1 MPPSTPLSPRVG
13 ASAPDG
19 SPDYRG
25 EVPTRRRAPETTAP
39 AARSLADEIRSR
51 TDDEL
56 VELVVGR
63 PDLARPAPADLT
75 SLAARASTRAS
86 VQRCLET
93 LDRGQLQV
101 LEAAVVA
108 GEGTDPTRVAA
119 LLGASADPDRDVRPV
134 LEQLRT
140 LALLWRGGD
149 GLNVVRTVPE
159 VLGPTPAG
167 LGPAAAD
174 LHSTP
179 AAGLTDAHEIRRL
192 VAEAPPGARAVL
204 DRLAWGPPVGVVGG
218 GTTGSASG
226 GPVLDGPGWLLERGL
241 LARVA
246 LEPTALR
253 SGADPGDIRVVLPR
267 DVAIVLRGGR
277 IHSHPALTPPP
288 AQTTALAEDVV
299 DATAAGVVVDLLTH
313 VEELVIRWGASPPRV
328 LRTGGLS
335 VRDLRVVGTSLELPA
350 ERAAFVVEVAYAAG
364 LVADDG
370 ELAPVWAPTAAADRW
385 QTLPAG
391 ARWEQLAAGWLA
403 SMRATH
409 LVGGRDPSTTTPGGA
424 ASSANALGPDVQ
436 WPAIRGLR
444 AEVLGELATC
454 PGGQVPTAGSV
465 VERLLWRRPLRNP
478 RMLREAAAAVLR
490 EAEWLGVTGRGALS
504 CAGRA
509 LVTRAGDAGAAMGA
523 ALPDPVDHVLLQA
536 DLTAIAPGPL
546 EGDLAHLMRLVS
558 DVESRGGATVHR
570 LSPTSVRRALDVG
583 WTADELLERLRDA
596 SRTGVPQPLE
606 YLVRDLARRHG
617 QTRVG
622 AATAYIRSDDEA
634 VLETMVAER
643 SLGALRLRRI
653 APTVVISGADP
664 ATMLEMLRDKG
675 FAPVQEGSDGQVVVA
690 APPARR
696 ARDRRPASRPVVAAV
711 DAELAGRLVTGLRT
725 AEISAQALR
734 SRQEADGPVLEATDP
749 TVTIASLRDAAADQ
763 RGVWIGYA
771 DNGGRSTTHLFY
783 PSRIEGGRAFG
794 RVADTNDERAFV
806 IHRVTGV
813 ASA

>member
-1 MPPSTPLSPRVG
+1 
-13 ASAPDG
+13 
-19 SPDYRG
+19 
-25 EVPTRRRAPETTAP
+25 VPTRRRAPAATAP
-39 AARSLADEIRSR
+39 AARSLADDIRSR

-108 GEGTDPTRVAA
+108 GEGIDPDRVAA
-119 LLGASADPDRDVRPV
+119 LLGDNADPDRDVRPV

-140 LALLWRGGD
+140 LALLWRGD

-174 LHSTP
+174 LHGTP
-179 AAGLTDAHEIRRL
+179 AAGLTDPPAIRRL

-204 DRLAWGPPVGVVGG
+204 DRLAWGPPVGVVSGG
-218 GTTGSASG
+218 AEGSGSG
-226 GPVLDGPGWLLERGL
+226 GPASDGPGWLLDRGL

-246 LEPTALR
+246 PEPPR
-253 SGADPGDIRVVLPR
+253 SSAADPGEIRVVLPR
-267 DVAIVLRGGR
+267 DVAIVLRGER
-277 IHSHPALTPPP
+277 IHVRPALAPPP
-288 AQTTALAEDVV
+288 AQTTTLAQDVV

-335 VRDLRVVGTSLELPA
+335 IRDLRVVGTSLELSA
-350 ERAAFVVEVAYAAG
+350 EQSAFIVEIAYAAG

-370 ELAPVWAPTAAADRW
+370 ELAPVWAPTTAADQW
-385 QTLPAG
+385 QALPAG

-409 LVGGRDPSTTTPGGA
+409 LVGGRDAAATTSGGA
-424 ASSANALGPDVQ
+424 APSSANALGPDVQ

-444 AEVLGELATC
+444 AEVLGELTTC
-454 PGGQVPTAGSV
+454 PAGQVSTAGSV

-504 CAGRA
+504 RAGRA

-546 EGDLAHLMRLVS
+546 EGELAHLMRLVS

-583 WTADELLERLRDA
+583 WTADELLERLREA

-690 APPARR
+690 APPERR
-696 ARDRRPASRPVVAAV
+696 ARDRRPPARLAVAAV
-711 DAELAGRLVTGLRT
+711 DAELAGRLVRGLRT

-783 PSRIEGGRAFG
+783 PSRIEGGRAIG
-794 RVADTNDERAFV
+794 RVADSHDERAFV

>member
-1 MPPSTPLSPRVG
+1 MPHPWARRHHRG
-13 ASAPDG
+13 R
-19 SPDYRG
+19 PDYRG
-25 EVPTRRRAPETTAP
+25 AVPPRRRSSATTAPAVTAP
-39 AARSLADEIRSR
+39 AARSLADDIRARS
-51 TDDEL
+51 DDEL
-56 VELVVGR
+56 VALVVGR

-86 VQRCLET
+86 VQRCLEA

-101 LEAAVVA
+101 LEATVVVGDGA
-108 GEGTDPTRVAA
+108 APARVAA
-119 LLGASADPDRDVRPV
+119 LLGEGADPERDVAPV
-134 LEQLRT
+134 LEQLRS
-140 LALLWRGGD
+140 LGLLWRASD
-149 GLNVVRTVPE
+149 GLHVVRTVPD
-159 VLGPTPAG
+159 VLGPTPVG

-174 LHSTP
+174 LQGTP
-179 AAGLTDAHEIRRL
+179 TAGLTDPHEIARL
-192 VAEAPPGARAVL
+192 VERAPPGARAVL
-204 DRLAWGPPVGVVGG
+204 DRLAWGPPVGVVGAAAGSGQG
-218 GTTGSASG
+218 GT
-226 GPVLDGPGWLLERGL
+226 DGAGWLLERGL
-241 LARVA
+241 LARLA
-246 LEPTALR
+246 PELTALR
-253 SGADPGDIRVVLPR
+253 STVAAPNDLRVVLPR
-267 DVAIVLRGGR
+267 DVAIVLRGGQ
-277 IHSHPALTPPP
+277 IHAHPALAPPP
-288 AQTTALAEDVV
+288 ARTTPLAQDVI

-313 VEELVIRWGASPPRV
+313 VEELVLRWGSNPPRV

-335 VRDLRVVGTSLELPA
+335 IRDLRVVGTSLELPA
-350 ERAAFVVEVAYAAG
+350 EQAAFVVEIAYAAG

-370 ELAPVWAPTAAADRW
+370 ELAPVWAPTTASDEW
-385 QTLPAG
+385 QALPAG
-391 ARWEQLAAGWLA
+391 SRWERLATGWFA

-409 LVGGRDPSTTTPGGA
+409 LVGGRDATTTAGGA
-424 ASSANALGPDVQ
+424 APSSSNALGPDVQ
-436 WPAIRGLR
+436 WPAIRALR
-444 AEVLGELATC
+444 AEVLSELATS
-454 PGGQVPTAGSV
+454 PEGAVTASESV

-478 RMLREAAAAVLR
+478 RMLRDAAAAVLR

-504 CAGRA
+504 RAGRA
-509 LVTRAGDAGAAMGA
+509 LVVKVGDAAAAMGS
-523 ALPDPVDHVLLQA
+523 ALPESVDYVLLQA

-546 EGDLAHLMRLVS
+546 EGELARLMRLVS

-583 WTADELLERLRDA
+583 WTADELLERLREA

-664 ATMLEMLRDKG
+664 VTMLEMLRDKG
-675 FAPVQEGSDGQVVVA
+675 FAPVQEGSDGQVVVT
-690 APPARR
+690 APPERR
-696 ARDRRPASRPVVAAV
+696 ARDRRPAARPVVAAV

-749 TVTIASLRDAAADQ
+749 TVTIALLRDAAADQ

-783 PSRIEGGRAFG
+783 PLAIDGGRAFG
-794 RVADTNDERAFV
+794 RLADSAEERAFV
-806 IHRVTGV
+806 IHRITGV